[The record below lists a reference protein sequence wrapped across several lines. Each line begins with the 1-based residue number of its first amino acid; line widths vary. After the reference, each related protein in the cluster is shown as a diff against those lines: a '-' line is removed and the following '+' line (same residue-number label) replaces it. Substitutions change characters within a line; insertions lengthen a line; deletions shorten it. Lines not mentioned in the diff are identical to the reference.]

1 MGQKIRPTG
10 FRTGIMV
17 DWLSHW
23 YANKQDFSDL
33 LVEDTKIRKFVKKR
47 YGGSGISK
55 IRIQRTREKVTV
67 FIHSARVGMIIG
79 KKGQEVDK
87 LTKDLEDLTGRHIE
101 VKTMEVNRPEVDPQL
116 VAEDIAEQLQ
126 KRASFRRTMKRAI
139 DTTMEAGAKGVR
151 IQMAG
156 RLGGAEMART
166 ESSMAGSIPL
176 STLRAKVEFGF
187 AEAKTAQGH
196 IGIKVWINN
205 GDYLD
210 AEETPEVDAQL
221 VAEDI
226 AEQLQKR
233 ASFRRTLK
241 RAIDTTMEA
250 GAKGVRIQLSGR
262 LGGAEMARTESNM
275 AGSIPL
281 STLRARIDYGFAEAK
296 TAQGH
301 IGIKVWINNG
311 DYMVAEDNPENLP
324 PRGLRC
330 GRRAGAS
337 ALSLFSSGVR

>member
-33 LVEDTKIRKFVKKR
+33 LVEDVQIRKFVKKR
-47 YGGSGISK
+47 YGSSGISK

-87 LTKDLEDLTGRHIE
+87 LTKDLENLTGRHIE
-101 VKTMEVNRPEVDPQL
+101 VKTMEVNRPERDPQL
-116 VAEDIAEQLQ
+116 VAEDIAEQLK

-176 STLRAKVEFGF
+176 STLRAKVEYGF
-187 AEAKTAQGH
+187 AEASTAQGN

-205 GDYLD
+205 GDYLNPEE
-210 AEETPEVDAQL
+210 ASETPPPP
-221 VAEDI
+221 
-226 AEQLQKR
+226 
-233 ASFRRTLK
+233 
-241 RAIDTTMEA
+241 
-250 GAKGVRIQLSGR
+250 SGR
-262 LGGAEMARTESNM
+262 G
-275 AGSIPL
+275 
-281 STLRARIDYGFAEAK
+281 
-296 TAQGH
+296 
-301 IGIKVWINNG
+301 
-311 DYMVAEDNPENLP
+311 
-324 PRGLRC
+324 RGR
-330 GRRAGAS
+330 GQRRG
-337 ALSLFSSGVR
+337 